1 MNSLRLPCFF
11 LLFIF
16 WISPV
21 VFAASDSQMIQS
33 QPDELAAVEA
43 SADALDES
51 LPVDYEQMT
60 PQQQEAY
67 KERAKTE
74 AAAAVIIL
82 TLFIFF
88 VATVSAFR
96 FSRGYKQ
103 YLKLKKEKKSGYID
117 IWGNPRVQKDDLPTD
132 DEMMGKDELL

>member
-1 MNSLRLPCFF
+1 MNCVRRPWFV
-11 LLFIF
+11 LLFFF
-16 WISPV
+16 WIFPV
-21 VFAASDSQMIQS
+21 VLAAGDSQAQLS
-33 QPDELAAVEA
+33 QPDEPAVIDA
-43 SADALDES
+43 SVDALDES

-82 TLFIFF
+82 TLFIIF
-88 VATVSAFR
+88 VAIVSAFR

-103 YLKLKKEKKSGYID
+103 YLKLKKEKKSGYFD

>member
-1 MNSLRLPCFF
+1 MAL
-11 LLFIF
+11 
-16 WISPV
+16 
-21 VFAASDSQMIQS
+21 ADGDSQGQLAK
-33 QPDELAAVEA
+33 QDEPTAIEA
-43 SADALDES
+43 PAADALDQS
-51 LPVDYEQMT
+51 PPVEYEQMT

-82 TLFIFF
+82 ALFIFF
-88 VATVSAFR
+88 VATISAFR

-103 YLKLKKEKKSGYID
+103 YLKLKKEKKSGYVD